1 MTSELDC
8 RRYREHGVSLP
19 GLPREMGESPGERVC
34 RPEDG
39 SLGCGS
45 QLASS
50 ERLAIHMHHVAPL
63 NFGLLFRREDST
75 ACLLLMPSHLALAD
89 RFGLFEQPGLQM
101 GC

>member
-1 MTSELDC
+1 M
-8 RRYREHGVSLP
+8 SLP
-19 GLPREMGESPGERVC
+19 GLPREMDESLGERVC

-39 SLGCGS
+39 SLGYGS
-45 QLASS
+45 QLALS

-63 NFGLLFRREDST
+63 NFDLLFRKEDLT

-89 RFGLFEQPGLQM
+89 RFGLFEQLELQM